1 MDARPLYSV
10 IIPMFNEQEV
20 IAETHKRL
28 SGVMQAVAGSYE
40 LVYVNDG
47 SRDDTMRIIRAIQK
61 ADSHVRIIDFSR
73 NFGHQAAVSAGLA
86 HCKGDAA
93 IIIDADLQDPPEVI
107 PRMIDAWAAG
117 ADVAYGKRSKR
128 KGETAFKKLTASVYY
143 RVMSSMTGHSIPL
156 DTGDFRLVDRKVID
170 AINHMK
176 EGNRFLRGM
185 VPWVGFHQVPVEYVR
200 DVRWAGETKYPLK
213 KMLKLAMDGIVSF
226 SKKPLQLSGLIGM
239 LAGAGA
245 CIWLLALLIL
255 LLAGRPA
262 APWQTAAAVIVLLQG
277 LMFICISIL
286 GEYVGRVFDEARDR
300 PNYIIKQIIE

>member
-1 MDARPLYSV
+1 MDTGPLYSV

-28 SGVMQAVAGSYE
+28 SGVMKTIPGDYE

-47 SRDDTMRIIRAIQK
+47 SRDDTMKIMRSIQS
-61 ADSHVRIIDFSR
+61 ADRHVRIIDFSR

-86 HCKGDAA
+86 QCKGDAA
-93 IIIDADLQDPPEVI
+93 VIIDADLQDPPEVI
-107 PRMIDAWAAG
+107 PQMINAWSEG

-128 KGETAFKKLTASVYY
+128 KGETAFKKLTASMYY

-170 AINHMK
+170 AINTMK

-200 DVRWAGETKYPLK
+200 DARWAGETKYPLK

-226 SKKPLQLSGLIGM
+226 SKKPLQIAGTIGF
-239 LAGAGA
+239 LACMGAG
-245 CIWLLALLIL
+245 IWLLVLLIL
-255 LLAGRPA
+255 LLAGRA
-262 APWQTAAAVIVLLQG
+262 GAGWQVAAAVIVLLQG
-277 LMFICISIL
+277 LMFLCISIL